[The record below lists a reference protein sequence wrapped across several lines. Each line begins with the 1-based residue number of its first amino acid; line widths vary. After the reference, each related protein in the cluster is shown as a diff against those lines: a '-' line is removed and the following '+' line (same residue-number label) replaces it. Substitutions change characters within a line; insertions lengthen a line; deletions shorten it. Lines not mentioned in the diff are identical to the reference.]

1 MNIHTNT
8 MVETSVPEREIDSD
22 RDRGREGVRESRVYR
37 EFAAA
42 LMAVDDGQCVYIYIY
57 TLPLTLAS
65 PPKFNWPVDDK
76 NLSMPIN
83 RREVTLEVY

>member
-42 LMAVDDGQCVYIYIY
+42 LMAVDDGQRVYIYTIHSS
-57 TLPLTLAS
+57 TDSCQS
-65 PPKFNWPVDDK
+65 PK
-76 NLSMPIN
+76 I
-83 RREVTLEVY
+83 